1 MQFLVLSHRHSDRF
15 TPEQYAEH
23 LPAETQRVR
32 QLYARGVI
40 QQIWQ
45 RDDLRGAAF
54 LVSAR
59 SLSAAQAAVGS
70 LPLAR
75 LQMSEFTVIP
85 LRPYQGFGPDAALS
99 DDAGAQP

>member
-1 MQFLVLSHRHSDRF
+1 MQFLVLSRRHSDRF

-23 LPAETQRVR
+23 LPAETARVR
-32 QLYARGVI
+32 ELYARGVI

-45 RDDLRGAAF
+45 RDDRAGAAF

-59 SLSAAQAAVGS
+59 SLQAAREAVHS

-75 LQMSEFTVIP
+75 LQMSMFTVIP
-85 LRPYQGFGPDAALS
+85 LRPYDGFGPAH
-99 DDAGAQP
+99 G